1 MADLHAGG
9 FEQPSS
15 FAFDAPSE
23 AEIEMI
29 VARYPAGK
37 QASAVIPLLYIVQHQ
52 MKRQTGSA
60 WVPVKGMDAVGQ
72 RLGMPPIRVYEV
84 ATFYFM
90 FNMNPIGKYHLQ
102 LCTTTPCWLRGSDD
116 VVAACRAETGI
127 RGWKETSADGMFTMT
142 EVECVGA
149 CVNAPILQVDD
160 DYYEDMDAEKVKQV
174 AREAKER
181 SIPIRIGVNAGSL
194 PPIRALADGEMPPT
208 LPDRMI
214 EAALW
219 EIKVLNEA
227 DFDDIKI
234 SMKAFDVPTMVEA
247 YRRLATLVPYP
258 LHLGVTEA
266 GTPRAG
272 SVRSAIG
279 IGILLSEG
287 IGDTLRV
294 SLAADPVEEVPICWD
309 ILNTLN
315 LRKRGATLVAC
326 PTCGR
331 IEIELIPL
339 ANKVEEHFTKRGR
352 ILTVAVMGCV
362 VNGPGE
368 AKMADLG
375 IAGGKGRGVIFH
387 KGEIVKTVDEPEFM
401 SALIEE
407 GEKIIAE
414 MDAGTYTAVGHA
426 DENVI
431 PLMEVPSR

>member
-1 MADLHAGG
+1 MSPRRASKPVHVGDVQIGG
-9 FEQPSS
+9 
-15 FAFDAPSE
+15 DAPIAVQSMCSTDTANVE
-23 AEIEMI
+23 ATVTQLHELKDAGCDIVRIAVPDREAAEALPEIVKRTPLPI
-29 VARYPAGK
+29 IADIHFDYRWALAAIRAGFHG
-37 QASAVIPLLYIVQHQ
+37 L
-52 MKRQTGSA
+52 
-60 WVPVKGMDAVGQ
+60 
-72 RLGMPPIRVYEV
+72 RLNPGNIR
-84 ATFYFM
+84 
-90 FNMNPIGKYHLQ
+90 
-102 LCTTTPCWLRGSDD
+102 D
-116 VVAACRAETGI
+116 V
-127 RGWKETSADGMFTMT
+127 D
-142 EVECVGA
+142 
-149 CVNAPILQVDD
+149 
-160 DYYEDMDAEKVKQV
+160 KVKTV

-181 SIPIRIGVNAGSL
+181 GIPIRIGVNAGSL
-194 PPIRALADGEMPPT
+194 PPIRALAEGELPPS
-208 LPDRMI
+208 LPDRMV
-214 EAALW
+214 EAAMW
-219 EIKVLNEA
+219 EINVLNEM

-247 YRRLATLVPYP
+247 YRRLAAMVPYP

-294 SLAADPVEEVPICWD
+294 SLAANPVEEVPVCWD

-331 IEIELIPL
+331 IEIDLIPL

-375 IAGGKGRGVIFH
+375 IAGGKGRGVIFR
-387 KGEIVKTVDEPEFM
+387 KGEVVRTVDEPEFL

-407 GEKIIAE
+407 GEKIISE
-414 MDAGTYTAVGHA
+414 MDAGTYTPVGHG
-426 DENVI
+426 DDLI
-431 PLMEVPSR
+431 PLTAVTR

>member
-1 MADLHAGG
+1 MTQPRRKSKPVFVGDVEIGGDAPVAVQSMCSTDTADVKATVEQLHQLKDAGCDVVRIAVPDRAAADALPEIVRQKPLPIIADIHFDYRWALAAIDSG
-9 FEQPSS
+9 
-15 FAFDAPSE
+15 FDA
-23 AEIEMI
+23 
-29 VARYPAGK
+29 
-37 QASAVIPLLYIVQHQ
+37 L
-52 MKRQTGSA
+52 
-60 WVPVKGMDAVGQ
+60 
-72 RLGMPPIRVYEV
+72 RLNPGNIRD
-84 ATFYFM
+84 
-90 FNMNPIGKYHLQ
+90 P
-102 LCTTTPCWLRGSDD
+102 
-116 VVAACRAETGI
+116 
-127 RGWKETSADGMFTMT
+127 
-142 EVECVGA
+142 
-149 CVNAPILQVDD
+149 
-160 DYYEDMDAEKVKQV
+160 EKVKTV
-174 AREAKER
+174 AQKAKER
-181 SIPIRIGVNAGSL
+181 GMPIRIGVNAGSL
-194 PPIRALADGEMPPT
+194 PPIRALADAEMPPS
-208 LPDRMI
+208 LPERMV

-219 EIKVLNEA
+219 EIKVLNEM

-247 YRRLATLVPYP
+247 YRRIAPLVPYP

-279 IGILLSEG
+279 IGMLLAEG
-287 IGDTLRV
+287 VGDTIRV
-294 SLAADPVEEVPICWD
+294 SLAADPVEEVPVCWD

-339 ANKVEEHFTKRGR
+339 ANKVEEHFNKRGKV
-352 ILTVAVMGCV
+352 LTVAVMGCV

-375 IAGGKGRGVIFH
+375 IAGGKGRGVIFR

-414 MDAGTYTAVGHA
+414 MEAGTYTPVSER
-426 DENVI
+426 DDTVI
-431 PLMEVPSR
+431 PLMEVPAR

>member
-1 MADLHAGG
+1 MSPRRTSKPVHVGDVQIGG
-9 FEQPSS
+9 
-15 FAFDAPSE
+15 DAPIAVQSMC
-23 AEIEMI
+23 ATDTANVDAT
-29 VARYPAGK
+29 VAQLHELKDAG
-37 QASAVIPLLYIVQHQ
+37 
-52 MKRQTGSA
+52 
-60 WVPVKGMDAVGQ
+60 
-72 RLGMPPIRVYEV
+72 
-84 ATFYFM
+84 
-90 FNMNPIGKYHLQ
+90 
-102 LCTTTPCWLRGSDD
+102 CD
-116 VVAACRAETGI
+116 VVRIAVPDREAAEALPEIVKRAPLPVIADIHFDYRWALAAI
-127 RGWKETSADGMFTMT
+127 RAGFHGLRLNPGNIRDAD
-142 EVECVGA
+142 
-149 CVNAPILQVDD
+149 
-160 DYYEDMDAEKVKQV
+160 KVKLV

-181 SIPIRIGVNAGSL
+181 GIPIRIGVNAGSL
-194 PPIRALADGEMPPT
+194 PPMRALAEGELPPS
-208 LPDRMI
+208 LPDRMV

-219 EIKVLNEA
+219 EINVLNEM

-247 YRRLATLVPYP
+247 YRRLAAMVPYP

-294 SLAADPVEEVPICWD
+294 SLAANPVEEVPVCWD

-331 IEIELIPL
+331 IEIDLIPL
-339 ANKVEEHFTKRGR
+339 ANRVEEHFTKRGR

-368 AKMADLG
+368 ARMADLG
-375 IAGGKGRGVIFH
+375 IAGGKGRGVIFR
-387 KGEIVKTVDEPEFM
+387 KGEVVKTVDEPEFL

-414 MDAGTYTAVGHA
+414 MDAGTYTPVGHG
-426 DENVI
+426 DDLI
-431 PLMEVPSR
+431 PLT

>member
-1 MADLHAGG
+1 MMSPRRASKPVRVGDVQIGGDAPIAVQSMCSTITENVDATVAQLEGLKEAGCDIVRIAIPDKAAADAVPEIVRRAPLPIIADIHFDYRWALAAIRGG
-9 FEQPSS
+9 F
-15 FAFDAPSE
+15 D
-23 AEIEMI
+23 
-29 VARYPAGK
+29 G
-37 QASAVIPLLYIVQHQ
+37 L
-52 MKRQTGSA
+52 
-60 WVPVKGMDAVGQ
+60 
-72 RLGMPPIRVYEV
+72 RLNPGNIRD
-84 ATFYFM
+84 
-90 FNMNPIGKYHLQ
+90 P
-102 LCTTTPCWLRGSDD
+102 
-116 VVAACRAETGI
+116 
-127 RGWKETSADGMFTMT
+127 
-142 EVECVGA
+142 
-149 CVNAPILQVDD
+149 
-160 DYYEDMDAEKVKQV
+160 EKVQQV

-181 SIPIRIGVNAGSL
+181 GVPIRIGVNAGSL
-194 PPIRALADGEMPPT
+194 PPIRALAEGELPPS
-208 LPDRMI
+208 LPDRMV

-227 DFDDIKI
+227 GFDDIKI

-247 YRRLATLVPYP
+247 YRRLAKLVPYP

-339 ANKVEEHFTKRGR
+339 ANRVEEHFTKRGK

-375 IAGGKGRGVIFH
+375 IAGGKGRGVIFR

-407 GEKIIAE
+407 GEKIISE
-414 MDAGTYTAVGHA
+414 MEAGTYTAVSHTLE
-426 DENVI
+426 DVI
-431 PLMEVPSR
+431 PLMEVPGR